1 MTGNPLILR
10 EKRSTARSSTFSV
23 DASFL
28 LLFRPV
34 SGCCGS
40 KMGAVRARCV
50 RLLGDECAT
59 GRNAW
64 RRLMLST
71 AETSSASAETRVPRG
86 RRCGNDSASSRPD
99 NGNFSMLL
107 ARRAHGDLHV
117 LPEMSQELHQ
127 ALDRKHPR
135 PVAHQRRDVRLLDAK
150 DCSSPGLGEA
160 AVFDDP
166 VYLQREARLQ
176 QLLLGMRQVEIGKDI
191 AAPLLRPDSLVFPH
205 AQFCL
210 SL

>member
-1 MTGNPLILR
+1 
-10 EKRSTARSSTFSV
+10 
-23 DASFL
+23 
-28 LLFRPV
+28 
-34 SGCCGS
+34 
-40 KMGAVRARCV
+40 
-50 RLLGDECAT
+50 
-59 GRNAW
+59 
-64 RRLMLST
+64 MLST
-71 AETSSASAETRVPRG
+71 AETISSSAETRVPRG
-86 RRCGNDSASSRPD
+86 WRCGNDSASSRPD

-117 LPEMSQELHQ
+117 LPEMGQELHQ

-150 DCSSPGLGEA
+150 DCPSPGLGEA

-191 AAPLLRPDSLVFPH
+191 AAPLVRPNSLVFPH